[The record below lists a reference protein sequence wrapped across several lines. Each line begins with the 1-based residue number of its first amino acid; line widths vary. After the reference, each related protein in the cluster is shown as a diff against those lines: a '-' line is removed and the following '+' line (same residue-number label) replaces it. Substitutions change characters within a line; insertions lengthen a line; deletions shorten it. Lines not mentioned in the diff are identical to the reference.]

1 MLDFVRTHRRLM
13 FLVLLIL
20 VFPSFVFFGVQGYSR
35 FMDGSHDAAR
45 VGDTVITTSEL
56 DTRVREQTERLRQ
69 MLGAQYDPRQFEGP
83 QMRRDVL
90 DGIIQQR
97 VMVNE
102 ASRANLSVA
111 DSKVRET
118 IEQIPAVAQL
128 RKPDGKFDTDAY
140 IKLLAA
146 QGMTPEQFDARLR
159 SELVLQ
165 QIPQSIVSSAFV
177 PKSLV
182 DRLIEARDQQ
192 REVQA
197 LLFKPA
203 DYAAKVTVDD
213 KAIQAYYDAH
223 QQEFAVLEQ
232 VKAEYVV
239 FSGEEMM
246 KQIPVT
252 PEQLK
257 EYYDQNAA
265 RFKTEE
271 QRRAAHIL
279 IKLPDNAKPAD
290 KDAAKKRAEEVLAEV
305 RKSPGSFAELA
316 KKYSGDP
323 GSAAQGGE
331 LGFLAKGATVPPF
344 ENALFA
350 LKQPGDISDVVE
362 SDFGFHIIKLED
374 VKGGGV
380 QSLDAVKPELER
392 EVRTQLANK
401 KYTELA
407 DAFSNGVEDQSDS
420 LKPVADK
427 LKLQIQTADHVTR
440 VPNPALG
447 NSPINNEKVLK
458 ALFADDVTKNHR
470 NTQAV
475 QVGPTTLVAA
485 RAVEYRPATVK
496 KLADVREQVKA
507 KVLAEQSAALAKKA
521 GEEKLAALKQS
532 NSAEGFGT
540 AQTLSRQQ
548 AQGTPPA
555 ALVAI
560 LRADAAKLP
569 VTIGVD
575 LGAQGYAL
583 YRINKVLPPANVD
596 PARRAADA
604 QQLTQAAGQ
613 ADFNAYYEALK
624 ARSKVKINGSV
635 VDAAKPAA
643 SSDDGS

>member
-1 MLDFVRTHRRLM
+1 M

-20 VFPSFVFFGVQGYSR
+20 VFPSFVFFGVQSYSH
-35 FMDGSHDAAR
+35 FMDSSHDAAK
-45 VGDTVITTSEL
+45 VDGKVITTNEV
-56 DTRVREQTERLRQ
+56 DARVREQTERLRQ

-97 VMVNE
+97 VMANE
-102 ASRANLSVA
+102 AARDNLNVSNEKIR
-111 DSKVRET
+111 DT
-118 IEQIPAVAQL
+118 ILQIPAIAAL
-128 RKPDGKFDTDAY
+128 RKPDGSFDEQAY
-140 IKLLAA
+140 VQLLASRN
-146 QGMTPEQFDARLR
+146 MTPDQLDANLR
-159 SELVLQ
+159 GELVSQ
-165 QIPQSIVSSAFV
+165 QIPQSVTTTAFV

-182 DRLIEARDQQ
+182 DRLIQARDQQ

-197 LLFKPA
+197 LVFKPA
-203 DYAAKVTVDD
+203 DYASKVAVDA

-223 QQEFAVLEQ
+223 QQEFAVPEQ
-232 VKAEYVV
+232 VKAEFVV
-239 FSGEEMM
+239 FSGEDMM
-246 KQIPVT
+246 KQLPVT

-279 IKLPDNAKPAD
+279 IKLPDNSKPAD

-305 RKSPGSFAELA
+305 RKNPASFAELA

-331 LGFLAKGATVPPF
+331 LGFLAKGATVPQF
-344 ENALFA
+344 ETALFA
-350 LKQPGDISDVVE
+350 LKQSGDISDVVQ
-362 SDFGFHIIKLED
+362 SDFGFHIIKLEE

-380 QSLDAVKPELER
+380 QPLEAVKPELER
-392 EVRTQLANK
+392 EVRTQLANQ
-401 KYTELA
+401 KYSELA
-407 DAFSNGVEDQSDS
+407 DAFSNTVEDQSDS

-427 LKLQIQTADHVTR
+427 LKLQVQTADNVTR
-440 VPNPALG
+440 MPNPARA
-447 NSPINNEKVLK
+447 NSPINNDKVLK
-458 ALFADDVTKNHR
+458 ALFADDVIKNHR
-470 NTQAV
+470 NTSAV

-485 RAVEYRPATVK
+485 RVVDYRAASVK
-496 KLADVREQVKA
+496 KLADVQDQVKA

-521 GEEKLAALKQS
+521 GEEKLAAVKQS
-532 NSAEGFGT
+532 NSADGFAA
-540 AQTLSRQQ
+540 AQTVSRQQ
-548 AQGTPPA
+548 GQAVPPQ
-555 ALVAI
+555 ALAAI

-569 VTIGVD
+569 ATIGVD

-596 PARRAADA
+596 EARRAADA
-604 QQLTQAAGQ
+604 QQLAQVAGQ

-624 ARSKVKINGSV
+624 ARAKVKVNAGVI
-635 VDAAKPAA
+635 DATKPANTADDA
-643 SSDDGS
+643 S

>member
-20 VFPSFVFFGVQGYSR
+20 VFPSFVFFGVQSYSS
-35 FMDGSHDAAR
+35 FMDSSHDAAK
-45 VGDTVITTSEL
+45 VDGKVISTNEV
-56 DTRVREQTERLRQ
+56 DARVREQTERLRQ

-97 VMVNE
+97 VLANE
-102 ASRANLSVA
+102 VTRANL
-111 DSKVRET
+111 T
-118 IEQIPAVAQL
+118 ISNEKIRDTILQIPAVAAL
-128 RKPDGKFDTDAY
+128 RKPDGSFDQEAY
-140 IKLLAA
+140 VRLLSA
-146 QGMTPEQFDARLR
+146 QNMTPEQLEGNLR
-159 SELVLQ
+159 FELSQQ

-182 DRLIEARDQQ
+182 DRLIQVRDQQ

-203 DYAAKVTVDD
+203 DYAAKVNADD

-223 QQEFAVLEQ
+223 QQEFSVPEQ

-265 RFKTEE
+265 RFKTQEE
-271 QRRAAHIL
+271 RRAAHIL

-290 KDAAKKRAEEVLAEV
+290 KEAAKKKAEEVLAEV
-305 RKSPGSFAELA
+305 RKNPASFADLA

-331 LGFLAKGATVPPF
+331 LGFLGKGATVPPF

-350 LKQPGDISDVVE
+350 LKQPGDISDVVQ
-362 SDFGFHIIKLED
+362 SDFGFHIIKLEE

-380 QSLDAVKPELER
+380 QPLEAVKPELER
-392 EVRTQLANK
+392 ELRTQLANK
-401 KYTELA
+401 KYSELA
-407 DAFSNGVEDQSDS
+407 DAFSNTVEDQSDS

-427 LKLQIQTADHVTR
+427 LKLQIQTADNVTR
-440 VPNPALG
+440 TPSPAQSG
-447 NSPINNEKVLK
+447 SPIGNDKVLK
-458 ALFADDVTKNHR
+458 ALFADDVIKNHR
-470 NTQAV
+470 NTAAI

-485 RAVEYRPATVK
+485 RAAEYRPATVK
-496 KLADVREQVKA
+496 KLADVREQGKA
-507 KVLAEQSAALAKKA
+507 KGIAEQAAALAKKA
-521 GEEKLAALKQS
+521 GEEKLAAVKQS
-532 NSAEGFGT
+532 NSADGFG
-540 AQTLSRQQ
+540 AVQTVSRQQ

-555 ALVAI
+555 ALTAI
-560 LRADAAKLP
+560 LRADATKLP
-569 VTIGVD
+569 TTIGVD

-596 PARRAADA
+596 ETRRAADA
-604 QQLTQAAGQ
+604 QQLAQAAGQ
-613 ADFNAYYEALK
+613 TEFNAYYEALK
-624 ARSKVKINGSV
+624 ARSKVKINSSA
-635 VDAAKPAA
+635 VDSSKPANTA
-643 SSDDGS
+643 ED

>member
-1 MLDFVRTHRRLM
+1 MSL
-13 FLVLLIL
+13 
-20 VFPSFVFFGVQGYSR
+20 PS
-35 FMDGSHDAAR
+35 
-45 VGDTVITTSEL
+45 
-56 DTRVREQTERLRQ
+56 
-69 MLGAQYDPRQFEGP
+69 
-83 QMRRDVL
+83 
-90 DGIIQQR
+90 
-97 VMVNE
+97 
-102 ASRANLSVA
+102 
-111 DSKVRET
+111 
-118 IEQIPAVAQL
+118 
-128 RKPDGKFDTDAY
+128 
-140 IKLLAA
+140 
-146 QGMTPEQFDARLR
+146 
-159 SELVLQ
+159 
-165 QIPQSIVSSAFV
+165 
-177 PKSLV
+177 
-182 DRLIEARDQQ
+182 Q
-192 REVQA
+192 RE
-197 LLFKPA
+197 
-203 DYAAKVTVDD
+203 
-213 KAIQAYYDAH
+213 
-223 QQEFAVLEQ
+223 E
-232 VKAEYVV
+232 
-239 FSGEEMM
+239 
-246 KQIPVT
+246 
-252 PEQLK
+252 
-257 EYYDQNAA
+257 
-265 RFKTEE
+265 
-271 QRRAAHIL
+271 RAG
-279 IKLPDNAKPAD
+279 
-290 KDAAKKRAEEVLAEV
+290 RTT
-305 RKSPGSFAELA
+305 R
-316 KKYSGDP
+316 
-323 GSAAQGGE
+323 
-331 LGFLAKGATVPPF
+331 T
-344 ENALFA
+344 
-350 LKQPGDISDVVE
+350 
-362 SDFGFHIIKLED
+362 
-374 VKGGGV
+374 GGV

-447 NSPINNEKVLK
+447 NSPVNNEKVLK

>member
-1 MLDFVRTHRRLM
+1 M

-35 FMDGSHDAAR
+35 FMDGSHDAAK

-118 IEQIPAVAQL
+118 IEQIPAIAQL

-146 QGMTPEQFDARLR
+146 QGMTPEQFDTRLR

-165 QIPQSIVSSAFV
+165 QIPQSVVSSAFV

-197 LLFKPA
+197 LLLKPA

-223 QQEFAVLEQ
+223 QQAFAVPEQ

-239 FSGEEMM
+239 FSGEDMM
-246 KQIPVT
+246 KQIAVT

-305 RKSPGSFAELA
+305 RKTPGKFAELA
-316 KKYSGDP
+316 KKYSGDA
-323 GSAAQGGE
+323 GSAAQGGA
-331 LGFLAKGATVPPF
+331 LDFMTRGATVSPAF
-344 ENALFA
+344 ERALFA

-362 SDFGFHIIKLED
+362 SNFGFHIIKLEE
-374 VKGGGV
+374 VKGGV
-380 QSLDAVKPELER
+380 QPLDAVKPELER

-427 LKLQIQTADHVTR
+427 LKLQVQTADNVTR

-447 NSPINNEKVLK
+447 NSPINNDKVLK
-458 ALFADDVTKNHR
+458 ALFVDDVIKNHR

-485 RAVEYRPATVK
+485 RVVEYRPATVK

-521 GEEKLAALKQS
+521 GEEKLAAVKQS
-532 NSAEGFGT
+532 NSAEGFGA
-540 AQTLSRQQ
+540 AQTVSRQQ

-555 ALVAI
+555 ALAAI

-596 PARRAADA
+596 PAQRAADS

-624 ARSKVKINGSV
+624 ARSKVKVNSAVI
-635 VDAAKPAA
+635 DAAKPAA